1 MIDTLIHTSE
11 VPMDIYRDII
21 DKSVYELK
29 KILVAYTEEYHLSY
43 GETDEDHLICCRN
56 NGRDYYY
63 RARKAEGK
71 YIRKGLGKNP
81 SAIGY
86 LARKEY
92 LRLAID
98 SLRNNIDVLDSAC
111 EELEDIGFESL
122 VSRMSMAYR
131 KLPEEAFFSKEVAGV
146 DCLSGE
152 NEDRIRRHR
161 EWAAGPYEKSDYM
174 PEQRRFMTSAGFR
187 VRSKSEQH
195 IVEQLVNYGIP
206 FRYEQVIHI
215 NNKRYSADF
224 TFRDRIGEL
233 FYWEHAGMM
242 DVPKYMDA
250 YHRKMDA
257 FEKIDIVPWKNLL
270 ITYDIDGVI
279 NVPMVKSIIEHDVI
293 PRL

>member
-1 MIDTLIHTSE
+1 
-11 VPMDIYRDII
+11 MDIFRDQI
-21 DKSVYELK
+21 DRIVYEQK
-29 KILVAYTEEYHLSY
+29 KLLEVYTNEYSRNYEPDDGTHLV
-43 GETDEDHLICCRN
+43 CCRN
-56 NGRDYYY
+56 NGRDTFY
-63 RARKAEGK
+63 RAYREKGRR
-71 YIRKGLGKNP
+71 IRKSLSKDP
-81 SAIGY
+81 DAIRV

-92 LRLAID
+92 LRVVIPALK
-98 SLRNNIDVLDSAC
+98 NNVEIFDTSCAGLKD
-111 EELEDIGFESL
+111 LGFETI
-122 VSRMSMAYR
+122 MSQMSGSYR

-161 EWAAGPYEKSDYM
+161 EWAAEPYEKSDYM
-174 PEQRRFMTSAGFR
+174 PEHRRFMTSAGFR

-242 DVPKYMDA
+242 DVPKYVDG

>member
-1 MIDTLIHTSE
+1 
-11 VPMDIYRDII
+11 MDIFRDQINRM
-21 DKSVYELK
+21 VYEQK
-29 KILVAYTEEYHLSY
+29 KLLAAYTREYDACY
-43 GETDEDHLICCRN
+43 GGESESQLICCRN
-56 NGRDYYY
+56 HGRDVYY
-63 RARKAEGK
+63 RACRDSNGRYARKSLSK
-71 YIRKGLGKNP
+71 DP
-81 SAIGY
+81 DAINT

-92 LRLAID
+92 LRVVID
-98 SLRNNIDVLDSAC
+98 TLRNNLDVFDDMCKNLRDLD
-111 EELEDIGFESL
+111 LESL
-122 VSRMSMAYR
+122 APRMLKAYR

-161 EWAAGPYEKSDYM
+161 EWAAEPYEKSDYM
-174 PEQRRFMTSAGFR
+174 PEHRRFMTSAGFR

-242 DVPKYMDA
+242 DVPKYVDA